1 MKKIIFRKLLSDCLV
16 FSLIALVGISSIIWV
31 FQAVNFLDIMIE
43 DGRNHKIYL
52 FYTLLNFPKIISKV
66 LPFCIFFGFSY
77 IFIKYELR
85 NELII
90 YWNHG
95 VEKISLIHFFFLFSI
110 LMLIFQILLLTYITP
125 KSQEIARGLL
135 RSSDVD
141 YFEGLIKPKKFN
153 DNVKGLTIFA
163 EDKNDKDEFKNIYIK
178 KRTTENNF
186 QVTFAKKGV
195 FENRGESKVLVLYD
209 GESLNNNNDKITNF
223 SFAKSDFRLGEM
235 ESHVVVH
242 RKLQEQPTL
251 ELFRCVKSIYL
262 NQKIQL
268 LNCNQSNP
276 KNVYKELFK
285 RIVTPLYLPLL
296 ILISAINLIITKEN
310 INYLKLRFSIF
321 LFGIIVIIISESTIG
336 FIEDIFFKNIVYI
349 ILPIVLIFT
358 LYSILIYKFKI
369 NKLIIWIWKLTYN
382 L

>member
-16 FSLIALVGISSIIWV
+16 FSLIALLGISSIIWV

-195 FENRGESKVLVLYD
+195 FENRGENKVLVLYD
-209 GESLNNNNDKITNF
+209 GESLNNNNNKITNF

-296 ILISAINLIITKEN
+296 ILIAAINLIITKEN

-369 NKLIIWIWKLTYN
+369 NKLII
-382 L
+382 